1 MSAEEELA
9 RLLPAPGDPEL
20 PGDRHAL
27 LREHLMREIQSDTST
42 STSTDTVP
50 ARAPHR
56 RPVRRFLVT
65 AGTLT
70 AAALVAALVVDL
82 GGASGPSRHGG
93 ASAPFVGVV
102 PAGSHGQAVTLLT
115 RIAEAA
121 DTQSTGGVNDSQFV
135 YIDSKVAFMG
145 ASVSSSG
152 TTTTLAT
159 PHDRKIWLSVDGSQ
173 SGLLEEPQNAG
184 MAHQSLGGNARP
196 GVANPT
202 YRYLA
207 GLPTDPAALLRL
219 VYAQTKGEGSG
230 PDAEAFVTI
239 GDLLR
244 ESLAPPKVSAAVY
257 RAAALI
263 PGVVE
268 VSDSVD
274 AVGRHGVA
282 VARVDPTDGV
292 RTEWIFDRKTLA
304 YLGEREV
311 QVTDTKALPGPTAD
325 PGAPNTGPEIKP
337 GTVLGYTAVITR
349 AVVDQAGRTS

>member
-1 MSAEEELA
+1 MSADEELA

-42 STSTDTVP
+42 DTTP

-82 GGASGPSRHGG
+82 GGASGPSRQGG
-93 ASAPFVGVV
+93 SSAPVVGVV
-102 PAGSHGQAVTLLT
+102 PAGSHEQAVTLLT

-121 DTQSTGGVNDSQFV
+121 DTQSTGGVNDRQFV

-145 ASVSSSG
+145 TSVGSSG
-152 TTTTLAT
+152 TTVTLAT
-159 PHDRKIWLSVDGSQ
+159 PHDRKVWLSVDGSQ

-196 GVANPT
+196 GVADPT

-207 GLPTDPAALLRL
+207 GLPTDPAALLKL
-219 VYAQTKGEGSG
+219 IYAQTKGEGSG

-244 ESLAPPKVSAAVY
+244 ESLAPPKVSAAIY

-268 VSDSVD
+268 VPDSVD
-274 AVGRHGVA
+274 ASGRHGVA
-282 VARVDPTDGV
+282 VARVDPADGV
-292 RTEWIFDRKTLA
+292 RTEWIFDKKTLS

-311 QVTDTKALPGPTAD
+311 QVADTK
-325 PGAPNTGPEIKP
+325 EIKP

>member
-1 MSAEEELA
+1 MSADEELA

-27 LREHLMREIQSDTST
+27 LREHLMREIQSETG
-42 STSTDTVP
+42 TDTGTAP
-50 ARAPHR
+50 ARTPYR
-56 RPVRRFLVT
+56 RPLRRSLVT

-82 GGASGPSRHGG
+82 GGAPGPSRQDGT
-93 ASAPFVGVV
+93 SAPVVGVV
-102 PAGSHGQAVTLLT
+102 PAGSHEQAVTLLS
-115 RIAEAA
+115 RVAEAA
-121 DTQSTGGVNDSQFV
+121 DVQSTGAVNDRQFV
-135 YIDSKVAFMG
+135 YIDSRVSFTNT
-145 ASVSSSG
+145 SVSSSG
-152 TTTTLAT
+152 VTTTLAA

-196 GVANPT
+196 GVADPT

-207 GLPTDPAALLRL
+207 GLPTDPAALLKL
-219 VYAQTKGEGSG
+219 IYAQTQGEGSG

-244 ESLAPPKVSAAVY
+244 ESLAPPKVSAAIY

-268 VSDSVD
+268 VPDSVD
-274 AVGRHGVA
+274 AMGRHGVA
-282 VARVDPTDGV
+282 VARVDATTGV
-292 RTEWIFDRKTLA
+292 RTEWIFDKKTLG

-311 QVTDTKALPGPTAD
+311 QVTDTRALPGPTAD
-325 PGAPNTGPEIKP
+325 PGAANTGPEIKP
-337 GTVLGYTAVITR
+337 GTVVGYAAVVTR
-349 AVVDQAGRTS
+349 AVVDQVGRTP